1 MSKALGG
8 VAHLFAQGDDLNRG
22 VAFVTLNRRDL
33 LASGA
38 VAAIAAPRST
48 FAQNAPAA
56 SIPAT
61 PADTSG
67 VPNNEKKINIVT
79 LRDLEAEAQKVMAPF
94 GFAYVSG
101 GAGDEWTMRENLAA
115 FNRWVINAEFMT
127 GTGTADTTATI
138 LGSKISYPVITAP
151 IGNQG
156 AVHAQADVPNVKGT
170 AAAGTLYC
178 VSSVSQ
184 LSVEDIAAASD
195 GPKWFQLYIPKD
207 RGFAR
212 EMLQRAKAAGYKAII
227 VTADVDVT
235 SNRERSMRLQGAAL
249 PNLKMGNVPKTP
261 AGKGGNAMDMK
272 GDMAWNDV
280 EFCRQES
287 GLPVIIK
294 SILSP
299 TQAMQA
305 LRYGCSAVWL
315 SNHGGRQLDNSPSAI
330 STLPRV
336 AAAVKGRVPIIV
348 DGGIFRGQDVFRAL
362 ALGASAVAIGRP
374 TLYGSALG
382 GAQGVQDVHHH
393 LKNELAM
400 VMRLAGTP
408 NIKSINRDFVERA
421 EAFASA

>member
-1 MSKALGG
+1 MA
-8 VAHLFAQGDDLNRG
+8 
-22 VAFVTLNRRDL
+22 LNRRDL
-33 LASGA
+33 LVTGA
-38 VAAIAAPRST
+38 VAAMAMPGSAV
-48 FAQNAPAA
+48 AQNAPSE
-56 SIPAT
+56 SIAAT
-61 PADTSG
+61 PAGTGD
-67 VPNNEKKINIVT
+67 VPNNEKKLNIVT

-101 GAGDEWTMRENLAA
+101 GAGDEWTLRENLAA
-115 FNRWVINAEFMT
+115 FNRWVINPDFMNST
-127 GTGTADTTATI
+127 GAGDTTTTL
-138 LGSKISYPVITAP
+138 LGAKLSYPVITAP
-151 IGNQG
+151 VGNQG

-170 AAAGTLYC
+170 GAAGTLYC

-184 LSVEDIAAASD
+184 LSVEDVAAASD

-212 EMLQRAKAAGYKAII
+212 EMLQRAKAAGYMAII

-235 SNRERSMRLQGAAL
+235 SNRERSMRLQGAAI

-261 AGKGGNAMDMK
+261 GVKGSSMDMK
-272 GDMAWNDV
+272 GDMAWTDI
-280 EFCRQES
+280 EFCRKES

-299 TQAMQA
+299 AQALQG

-315 SNHGGRQLDNSPSAI
+315 SNHGGRQLDNSPSAM

-336 AAAVKGRVPIIV
+336 AAAVKGRVPIII

-382 GAQGVQDVHHH
+382 GAQGVQAVHSH
-393 LKNELAM
+393 LKTELGM

-408 NIKSINRDFVERA
+408 NIKSITRDFVARA
-421 EAFASA
+421 EGEAG

>member
-1 MSKALGG
+1 MA
-8 VAHLFAQGDDLNRG
+8 
-22 VAFVTLNRRDL
+22 LNRRDL
-33 LASGA
+33 LVTGA
-38 VAAIAAPRST
+38 VAAMAMPGSAV
-48 FAQNAPAA
+48 AQNAPSE
-56 SIPAT
+56 SIAAT
-61 PADTSG
+61 PAGTGD
-67 VPNNEKKINIVT
+67 VPNNEKKLNIVT

-101 GAGDEWTMRENLAA
+101 GAGDEWTLRENLAA
-115 FNRWVINAEFMT
+115 FNRWVINPDFMN
-127 GTGTADTTATI
+127 GTGAGDTTTTL
-138 LGSKISYPVITAP
+138 LGAKLSYPVITAP
-151 IGNQG
+151 VGNQG

-170 AAAGTLYC
+170 GAAGTLYC

-184 LSVEDIAAASD
+184 LSVEDVAAASD

-212 EMLQRAKAAGYKAII
+212 EMLQRAKAAGYMAII

-235 SNRERSMRLQGAAL
+235 SNRERSMRLQGAAI

-261 AGKGGNAMDMK
+261 GVKGSAMDMK
-272 GDMAWNDV
+272 GDMAWTDI
-280 EFCRQES
+280 EFCRKES

-299 TQAMQA
+299 AQALQG

-315 SNHGGRQLDNSPSAI
+315 SNHGGRQLDNSPSAM

-336 AAAVKGRVPIIV
+336 AAAVKGRVPIII

-382 GAQGVQDVHHH
+382 GAQGVQAVHSH
-393 LKNELAM
+393 LKTELGM

-408 NIKSINRDFVERA
+408 NIKSITRDFVARA
-421 EAFASA
+421 EGEAG

>member
-1 MSKALGG
+1 MA
-8 VAHLFAQGDDLNRG
+8 
-22 VAFVTLNRRDL
+22 LNRRDL
-33 LASGA
+33 LVTGA
-38 VAAIAAPRST
+38 VAAMAMPGSAV
-48 FAQNAPAA
+48 AQNAPSE
-56 SIPAT
+56 SIAAT
-61 PADTSG
+61 PAGTGD
-67 VPNNEKKINIVT
+67 VPNNEKKLNIVT

-101 GAGDEWTMRENLAA
+101 GAGDEWTLRENLAA
-115 FNRWVINAEFMT
+115 FNRWVINPDFMN
-127 GTGTADTTATI
+127 GTGAGDTTTTL
-138 LGSKISYPVITAP
+138 LGAKLSYPVITAP
-151 IGNQG
+151 VGNQG

-170 AAAGTLYC
+170 GAAGTLYC

-184 LSVEDIAAASD
+184 LSVEDVAAASD

-212 EMLQRAKAAGYKAII
+212 EMLQRAKAAGYMAII

-235 SNRERSMRLQGAAL
+235 SNRERSMRLQGAAI

-261 AGKGGNAMDMK
+261 GVKGSAMDMK
-272 GDMAWNDV
+272 GDMAWTDI
-280 EFCRQES
+280 EFCRKES

-299 TQAMQA
+299 AQALQG

-330 STLPRV
+330 STLPHV
-336 AAAVKGRVPIIV
+336 AAAVKGRVPIII

-382 GAQGVQDVHHH
+382 GAQGVQAVHSH
-393 LKNELAM
+393 LKTELGM

-408 NIKSINRDFVERA
+408 NIKSITRNFVARA
-421 EAFASA
+421 EGEAG

>member
-1 MSKALGG
+1 MA
-8 VAHLFAQGDDLNRG
+8 
-22 VAFVTLNRRDL
+22 LNRRDL
-33 LASGA
+33 LVTGA
-38 VAAIAAPRST
+38 VAAMAMPGSAV
-48 FAQNAPAA
+48 AQNAPSE
-56 SIPAT
+56 SIAAT
-61 PADTSG
+61 PAGTGD
-67 VPNNEKKINIVT
+67 VPNNEKKLNIVT

-101 GAGDEWTMRENLAA
+101 GAGDEWTLRENLAA
-115 FNRWVINAEFMT
+115 FNRWVINPDFMN
-127 GTGTADTTATI
+127 GTGAGDTTTTL
-138 LGSKISYPVITAP
+138 LGAKLSYPVITAP
-151 IGNQG
+151 VGNQG

-170 AAAGTLYC
+170 GAAGTLYC

-184 LSVEDIAAASD
+184 LSVEDVAAASD

-212 EMLQRAKAAGYKAII
+212 EMLQRAKAAGYMAII

-235 SNRERSMRLQGAAL
+235 SNRERSMRLQGAAI

-261 AGKGGNAMDMK
+261 GVKGSAMDMK
-272 GDMAWNDV
+272 GDMAWTDI
-280 EFCRQES
+280 EFCRKES

-299 TQAMQA
+299 AQALQG

-330 STLPRV
+330 STLPHV
-336 AAAVKGRVPIIV
+336 AAAVKGRVPIII

-382 GAQGVQDVHHH
+382 GAQGVQAVHSH
-393 LKNELAM
+393 LKTELGM

-408 NIKSINRDFVERA
+408 NIKSITREFVARA
-421 EAFASA
+421 EGVIA

>member
-1 MSKALGG
+1 MA
-8 VAHLFAQGDDLNRG
+8 
-22 VAFVTLNRRDL
+22 LNRRDL
-33 LASGA
+33 LVTGA
-38 VAAIAAPRST
+38 VAAMAMPGSAV
-48 FAQNAPAA
+48 AQNAPSE
-56 SIPAT
+56 SIAAT
-61 PADTSG
+61 PAGTGD
-67 VPNNEKKINIVT
+67 VPNNEKKLNIVT

-101 GAGDEWTMRENLAA
+101 GAGDEWTLRENLAA
-115 FNRWVINAEFMT
+115 FNRWVINPDFMN
-127 GTGTADTTATI
+127 GTGAGDTTTTL
-138 LGSKISYPVITAP
+138 LGAKLSYPVITAP
-151 IGNQG
+151 VGNQG

-170 AAAGTLYC
+170 GAAGTLYC

-184 LSVEDIAAASD
+184 LSVEDVAAASD

-212 EMLQRAKAAGYKAII
+212 EMLQRAKAAGYMAII

-235 SNRERSMRLQGAAL
+235 SNRERSMRLQGAAI

-261 AGKGGNAMDMK
+261 GVKGSAMDMK
-272 GDMAWNDV
+272 GDMAWTDI
-280 EFCRQES
+280 EFCRKES

-294 SILSP
+294 SVLSP
-299 TQAMQA
+299 AQALQG

-330 STLPRV
+330 STLPHV
-336 AAAVKGRVPIIV
+336 AAAVKGRVPIII

-382 GAQGVQDVHHH
+382 GAQGVQAVHSH
-393 LKNELAM
+393 LKTELGM

-408 NIKSINRDFVERA
+408 NIKSITREFVARA
-421 EAFASA
+421 EGVIA

>member
-1 MSKALGG
+1 MS
-8 VAHLFAQGDDLNRG
+8 LN
-22 VAFVTLNRRDL
+22 LNRRDL
-33 LASGA
+33 LVTGGAIATMASMSGA
-38 VAAIAAPRST
+38 AL
-48 FAQNAPAA
+48 AQNSQAAVLAQNTPAA
-56 SIPAT
+56 STAAT

-67 VPNNEKKINIVT
+67 VPNNEKRVNIVT
-79 LRDLEAEAQKVMAPF
+79 LRDLEAEAKKVMAPF
-94 GFAYVSG
+94 GYAYVSG

-115 FNRWVINAEFMT
+115 FNRWVINADFMN
-127 GTGTADTTATI
+127 GTGSADTTTTL
-138 LGSKISYPVITAP
+138 LGAKLSYPAITAP
-151 IGNQG
+151 VGNQG
-156 AVHAQADVPNVKGT
+156 SVHAKADEPNVKGT
-170 AAAGTLYC
+170 NAAGTLFC
-178 VSSVSQ
+178 ASSVSQ
-184 LSVEDIAAASD
+184 LSLEEIAAAAE
-195 GPKWFQLYIPKD
+195 GPKWFQLYIPAD

-212 EMLQRAKAAGYKAII
+212 ELLQRAKAAGYKAII

-235 SNRERSMRLQGAAL
+235 SNRERSMRLEGAAL

-261 AGKGGNAMDMK
+261 GGKGSAMDMK
-272 GDMAWNDV
+272 GNMAWNDI

-299 TQAMQA
+299 TQALQA

-315 SNHGGRQLDNSPSAI
+315 SNHGGRQLDNSPSAM

-362 ALGASAVAIGRP
+362 ALGASAVALGRP

-382 GAQGVQDVHHH
+382 GSLGVQAVHSH
-393 LKNELAM
+393 LKTELNM

-408 NIKSINRDFVERA
+408 TIKNITRDFIARA
-421 EAFASA
+421 DGETAA